1 MNLVVGSLPWLIRN
15 ELRLSWRALT
25 AKFKP
30 WMLVFWSVFILA
42 AVFIPLF
49 LIGGELRGK
58 LVFAGAPP
66 SIAIALAQGFIL
78 VSLTLLL
85 STTITS
91 SIEAFFERG
100 DLDLLVSSP
109 LDSKVIFA
117 ARALSVALKA
127 FLSSLALSLLIV
139 FVLVYL
145 GVWQALGL
153 LPVMMALSLIS
164 ASLGMLLTLGLV
176 RTLGARRAKTIAQII
191 SAVVGALFFLASQS
205 VRFLGD
211 SSTTTGFTRWT
222 LDLIQGKTETSSFW
236 WLPGKAVFLEPGG
249 LIFLFAVG
257 IGLMWLTTNI
267 VHKTFI
273 LGTQTATVGGGKR
286 LAASASSS
294 SQPVRF
300 ASGLTRVVMNKEW
313 RLIARDPYLISQL
326 GLQML
331 YLLPMFLVFLQ
342 PKRTGFEVFGSQITT
357 YAIPVLLVML
367 GSTLISR
374 LTQIIVAGEEAPELL
389 AMSPAGGTNLRWIKF
404 IGVLIPTILLFTPFL
419 VFIVLQNTH
428 PVVGFIG
435 FFGSVLSLGIVQV
448 WSAKPQARSDLMKR
462 NGRGDFTTSLI
473 QGLVTFAWLA
483 VVFGLESG
491 NWWGWLGLGI
501 GVFLPLLALLRPR
514 SSLGY

>member
-1 MNLVVGSLPWLIRN
+1 MYPVAIHN
-15 ELRLSWRALT
+15 ELRLSWRALM

-30 WMLVFWSVFILA
+30 WMLVFWSVVILA
-42 AVFIPLF
+42 AVFVPLF

-58 LVFAGAPP
+58 LVFVGAPP

-91 SIEAFFERG
+91 SIEALFERG

-109 LDSKVIFA
+109 LDSKIIFA

-145 GVWQALGL
+145 GVWQTLGL
-153 LPVMMALSLIS
+153 LPVMLALSLIS

-176 RTLGARRAKTIAQII
+176 RTLGARRAKTVAQII
-191 SAVVGALFFLASQS
+191 SAIVGAIFFLASQS

-236 WLPGKAVFLEPGG
+236 WLPGHAVFLEPVA
-249 LIFLFAVG
+249 LIFLFAIG
-257 IGLMWLTTNI
+257 TGLMWLTTNI

-286 LAASASSS
+286 LATQNSSS
-294 SQPVRF
+294 SIPVKF

-326 GLQML
+326 GLQLL
-331 YLLPMFLVFLQ
+331 YIVPLLFVFWQ
-342 PKRTGFEVFGSQITT
+342 PSTNTRFSMFGSSFTS
-357 YAIPVLLVML
+357 YAINVLLVML
-367 GSTLISR
+367 GGTLISR
-374 LTQIIVAGEEAPELL
+374 LTQIIVSGEEAPELL
-389 AMSPAGGTNLRWIKF
+389 AMSPASGEGLRWIKF
-404 IGVLIPTILLFTPFL
+404 ASVLLPTVLLFSPIL
-419 VFIVLQNTH
+419 VFMVLKNMH
-428 PVVGFIG
+428 PLVGLIA
-435 FFGSVLSLGIVQV
+435 FFGAVLSLGILQV
-448 WSAKPQARSDLMKR
+448 WTAKPQPRSDLMKR
-462 NGRGDFTTSLI
+462 GGRGNFLT
-473 QGLVTFAWLA
+473 GLVQAFVTFAWLE
-483 VVFGLESG
+483 VVLGLESG
-491 NWWGWLGLGI
+491 TWWGWLGLGV
-501 GVFLPLLALLRPR
+501 GLFLPMVSLLRPH
-514 SSLGY
+514 SNLGY